1 MNNTNFLVV
10 FHQVNFG
17 LAATLAR
24 DLVPSGFTF
33 SLLCEDELKPGET
46 LASRLEN
53 DGRPLILLVSDNFLK
68 NAACVHQLLPILQNR
83 LPHTIQIIVLT
94 EGTSTM
100 DNVPVATKLDRVGH
114 ILQYINFWQDR
125 YLQLRKFQA
134 DHPDQAV
141 SIETERIWTR
151 QIAFDIGNL
160 IEYFREQSAYPWE
173 AFTAN
178 HYELF
183 FRKSGHISL
192 HADFKANNPFQADDR
207 DIEDLLWKTGNVEEH
222 ILDEGIT
229 PTSEG
234 SLQKPEAAPKKGDAA
249 LLDKLIA
256 YKNGLETP
264 GEEKEESVILGLDPG
279 YDPPDDW
286 EDDEDE
292 EEDEVPAGI
301 IQLNTRDEK
310 TLRTQLSRDPDNVNL
325 LLELASILADDDKNF
340 NETTK
345 LLETVLQHDSSNPE
359 AFYLLGKLSEQYKEF
374 KLARRYYEKALEA
387 NPDHTRAHIRLAGLA
402 LSEEHNPGNALKH
415 LNIARKQ
422 NPDDATLMKG
432 YGMALADAGHPK
444 KAIKILRKAAK
455 LAPRDAE
462 IRSRIASLYIQSGD
476 PEKAEKYFDDV
487 QSSTVK
493 PILPV
498 NTDSRASITDQAAS
512 DSEVDKKGKTR
523 VDTVTV
529 LISGATS
536 GIGKATAL
544 LLAENGYRLILT
556 GRREDRLAALS
567 HDIADQFHTPVYIVP
582 FDVRHEAVARQIMR
596 ALPPEWSKVDIL
608 INNAGL
614 AKGLHPIHEG
624 KVEDWDTMIDTNVK
638 GLLYMSRAV
647 LPGMVARKAG
657 HIINICST
665 AGKEVYPMGNVY
677 CATKHAVDAITKG
690 MRQDLVGYNIRVG
703 QVSPGHVEE
712 TEFALNR
719 FDGDAEKAKI
729 YQDFNPLKAKDVAA
743 AILYMIQQPPHV
755 NIHDIVL
762 SGTQQAGNGIIHR
775 SGRVFD

>member
-53 DGRPLILLVSDNFLK
+53 DTRPLILLVSDNFLR
-68 NAACVHQLLPILQNR
+68 NAACVHQLLPILHSR
-83 LPHTIQIIVLT
+83 LPHTVQIIVLA
-94 EGTSTM
+94 EGTSEK
-100 DNVPVATKLDRVGH
+100 DNAPVATKLDRVGH

-125 YLQLRKFQA
+125 YLQLRKYQA
-134 DHPDQAV
+134 EHPDQAA

-207 DIEDLLWKTGNVEEH
+207 DIEDLLWKTQKGEKHVLE
-222 ILDEGIT
+222 EGIT
-229 PTSEG
+229 PSSEG
-234 SLQKPEAAPKKGDAA
+234 SLQKPEGTPKKGDAA

-256 YKNGLETP
+256 YKNGLETT
-264 GEEKEESVILGLDPG
+264 GEEEEPVILGLDPG

-292 EEDEVPAGI
+292 IPDGI
-301 IQLNTRDEK
+301 IRLNTRDEK

-325 LLELASILADDDKNF
+325 LLELASILAEDDKNF

-345 LLETVLQHDSSNPE
+345 LLETVLQHDPNNPE

-387 NPDHTRAHIRLAGLA
+387 DPDHTRAHISLAGLA
-402 LSEEHNPGNALKH
+402 LGEEHNPEDALEH

-422 NPDDATLMKG
+422 NPEDATLMKA
-432 YGMALADAGHPK
+432 YGLALADTGHPK

-455 LAPRDAE
+455 LAPHDGE
-462 IRSRIASLYIQSGD
+462 IQSRIASLYIQAGE
-476 PEKAEKYFDDV
+476 PGKAEKYFKEDP
-487 QSSTVK
+487 SSTVV
-493 PILPV
+493 PIFPTSTV
-498 NTDSRASITDQAAS
+498 TRASKTEEAAP
-512 DSEVDKKGKTR
+512 DSPVAKKVKTR

-536 GIGKATAL
+536 GIGKATAM

-719 FDGDAEKAKI
+719 FDGDTEKAKI
-729 YQDFNPLKAKDVAA
+729 YQDFNPLKATDVAA

-755 NIHDIVL
+755 NIHDIIL
-762 SGTQQAGNGIIHR
+762 SGSQQAGGGIIHR
-775 SGRVFD
+775 SGRIYD